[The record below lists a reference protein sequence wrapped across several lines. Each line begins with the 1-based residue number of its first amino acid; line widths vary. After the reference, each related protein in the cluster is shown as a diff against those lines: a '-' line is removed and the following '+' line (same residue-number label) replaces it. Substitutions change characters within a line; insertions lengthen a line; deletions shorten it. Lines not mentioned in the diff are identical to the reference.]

1 MPSARGKKASRFRDA
16 AHLARKSPSKKGKNR
31 ILIVCEGAETEPN
44 YFEALRVDLGVRSA
58 DVRICGK
65 ECGTDPMSV
74 VEYALELFK
83 EDSTFDKIFC
93 VFDKEGTRE
102 RELKYKQACD
112 VVDRKNLNKCDIS
125 YIRSVP
131 SFEYWYIL
139 HFRYT
144 CSPFVA
150 QGRKSSGDVVVATLK
165 KDIPKYDKSD
175 KAIFQILKPNLET
188 AKANAVKAIKAAEAN
203 QTDNP
208 MTEAHLLVAALEALT

>member
-1 MPSARGKKASRFRDA
+1 MQSTQSRKANRFRDA
-16 AHLARKSPSKKGKNR
+16 ANFARKGPSRKGKDR

-74 VEYALELFK
+74 VQYALELFK
-83 EDSTFDKIFC
+83 EDPTFDKIFC
-93 VFDKEGTRE
+93 VFDKEGTPE
-102 RELKYKQACD
+102 RELKYKQACNILD
-112 VVDRKNLNKCDIS
+112 NKKLKKCEIS

-144 CSPFVA
+144 CAPFVA
-150 QGRKSSGDVVVATLK
+150 ERNKSCGDVVVSTLK
-165 KDIPKYDKSD
+165 KEIPNYDKSD
-175 KAIFQILKPNLET
+175 RKIFELLKPKLET
-188 AKANAVKAIKAAEAN
+188 AKSNAMKAIAAAEAN

-208 MTEAHLLVAALEALT
+208 MTEAHLLVAALEALI